1 MVAAGVVCHIFVR
14 VNVHKVL
21 VLDKVCD
28 GDGDAQAGIVGGRV
42 NSTERAS
49 LDWVV
54 EAAHDIGWM
63 GMHLVEMDA
72 LRCTVA
78 MAGWGESASWWLDS
92 REW

>member
-1 MVAAGVVCHIFVR
+1 MVAAGVVCHIFVW

-28 GDGDAQAGIVGGRV
+28 GDGDAQAGIVGGGA

-54 EAAHDIGWM
+54 KAACD
-63 GMHLVEMDA
+63 V
-72 LRCTVA
+72 V
-78 MAGWGESASWWLDS
+78 
-92 REW
+92 